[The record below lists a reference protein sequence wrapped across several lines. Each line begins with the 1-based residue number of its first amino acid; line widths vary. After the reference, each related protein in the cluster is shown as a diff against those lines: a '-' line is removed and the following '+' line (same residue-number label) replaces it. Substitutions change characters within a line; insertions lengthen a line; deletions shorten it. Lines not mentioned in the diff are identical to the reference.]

1 MAYRITSNGSN
12 IQSDVVE
19 IVIDTLA
26 DMAADDFPGADDVG
40 IGSDCIVLENS
51 SVFMLGSDGV
61 WHEL

>member
-19 IVIDTLA
+19 VVVDT
-26 DMAADDFPGADDVG
+26 AADIDDLPTTFG
-40 IGSDCIVLENS
+40 IGSDCIVLEDS
-51 SVFMLGSDGV
+51 SVYMLGNDRT